1 MVAVIGANSRIIIR
15 MGMEHTRGLMDTD
28 TLGNTVMKIN
38 TVMEYT
44 DGLMEQYITESTK
57 RAREMAKDIT
67 GGPLE
72 KNIGDSGKM
81 ARNGEKQLNKR
92 REYSTKKHM
101 KTTSA
106 SAGAKYSE
114 NL

>member
-1 MVAVIGANSRIIIR
+1 
-15 MGMEHTRGLMDTD
+15 MEHTRGLMDTD
-28 TLGNTVMKIN
+28 TLANTVMIIN

-57 RAREMAKDIT
+57 MEREMAKDIT
-67 GGPLE
+67 GGQLE

-81 ARNGEKQLNKR
+81 ARNGERQLNKR
-92 REYSTKKHM
+92 REYSTKTHM

-106 SAGAKYSE
+106 SAGVKYSE